1 MIGWV
6 GWDIPHC
13 FSTTMPSCLKD
24 LYVVARF
31 CPGETV
37 ESRNA
42 ASGENT
48 VTIIYGGTTRRFNF
62 KHPKFADEK
71 DPMIVSE
78 AINKM
83 LGLDKAHR
91 LDSKEWCPKF
101 IDKDEVTGKEDVW
114 ELHEIEED
122 IVERKRKEDSRRQR
136 EAPIQVL
143 YKVAAPPG
151 ETNWSYRLF
160 RREYIIPVKKMK
172 KTAPVVNP
180 SDRVMVRVVVMILT
194 FLHSSEFFFFFQNQ
208 DKWVLGVVSIRTVNE
223 DGLTFTVNLDDG
235 NTATFP
241 AKQVL
246 LYSYIQSTIEAQTA
260 LKVKPS

>member
-1 MIGWV
+1 
-6 GWDIPHC
+6 
-13 FSTTMPSCLKD
+13 MPSRLSD

-48 VTIIYGGTTRRFNF
+48 VTIIYGGTTRRFNL
-62 KHPKFADEK
+62 KHPRFTDEK
-71 DPMIVSE
+71 DPMIFSE

-91 LDSKEWCPKF
+91 LDSKEWHPNF
-101 IDKDEVTGKEDVW
+101 IDKDEVTGKEDIW
-114 ELHEIEED
+114 ELHELEED
-122 IVERKRKEDSRRQR
+122 ILERKRKEDSRRQR

-151 ETNWSYRLF
+151 ETNYSYRLF
-160 RREYIIPVKKMK
+160 RREYIIPVKKLK

-180 SDRVMVRVVVMILT
+180 LDRVMVKVVIMPRSYLSFI
-194 FLHSSEFFFFFQNQ
+194 FSNSFFI
-208 DKWVLGVVSIRTVNE
+208 SIEPR
-223 DGLTFTVNLDDG
+223 
-235 NTATFP
+235 
-241 AKQVL
+241 
-246 LYSYIQSTIEAQTA
+246 
-260 LKVKPS
+260 